1 MEATKDKQVPCAD
14 DYLSCR
20 EFYKL
25 AYHKW
30 NNQAAALMEA
40 FNCTFGD
47 LEEHILEQRGT
58 GKEEAAIARYAALS
72 HDFDETATLL
82 DQARDLQQQ
91 KFILERDLKALEC

>member
-1 MEATKDKQVPCAD
+1 MDAPKDRQAPCTD

-25 AYHKW
+25 AYHRW
-30 NNQAAALMEA
+30 NNQASALMEA
-40 FNCTFGD
+40 FGCTFGD

-58 GKEEAAIARYAALS
+58 GKEEIGIARYAALS
-72 HDFDETATLL
+72 HDFDEAATLL

-91 KFILERDLKALEC
+91 KFILERDLRLLEC

>member
-1 MEATKDKQVPCAD
+1 METTKERQAPCAT

-30 NNQAAALMEA
+30 NNQASALTEA
-40 FNCTFGD
+40 FDCTFGD

-58 GKEEAAIARYAALS
+58 GKEEAAIARYASLS
-72 HDFDETATLL
+72 HDFDKAATLL
-82 DQARDLQQQ
+82 DQARDLQQK
-91 KFILERDLKALEC
+91 KFILERDLQLLDC

>member
-1 MEATKDKQVPCAD
+1 MEATKDKQVPCTD

-30 NNQAAALMEA
+30 NN
-40 FNCTFGD
+40 